1 MIPLIQFDGKTNTP
15 GEWEAGK
22 KGVGV
27 SAGGGGGARV
37 GRHGDEVGEE
47 DKRKKLEKRGGGVC
61 KGEERGAEASSS
73 RLKS

>member
-27 SAGGGGGARV
+27 SGGGLGRDARSLGGWEK
-37 GRHGDEVGEE
+37 GDGVGEE
-47 DKRKKLEKRGGGVC
+47 DKRKKLKKRGAA
-61 KGEERGAEASSS
+61 EGAETSRS

>member
-27 SAGGGGGARV
+27 SAGGGVGGETRGASKK
-37 GRHGDEVGEE
+37 GDGVGEE
-47 DKRKKLEKRGGGVC
+47 DKRKKLEKVGGCRGSGG
-61 KGEERGAEASSS
+61 ERRHPVPG
-73 RLKS
+73 

>member
-27 SAGGGGGARV
+27 SAGGV
-37 GRHGDEVGEE
+37 EGRDMGTRSGRRTSGRSWRREE
-47 DKRKKLEKRGGGVC
+47 GGVQR
-61 KGEERGAEASSS
+61 EWRRAEASSS